1 MSRTIQIYYVY
12 NEQQIS
18 TAPSQTIAFSNN
30 KIARPPGTYA
40 RAVHRVVV

>member
-30 KIARPPGTYA
+30 KIARPGTYA